1 MKERTKARI
10 TVWGFW
16 IFLII
21 LLGVMS
27 LNAFGQEIIDTATES
42 LKDIKDR
49 IDGKTDIEKK
59 AIEFS
64 KDDTLK
70 EEKKTTDGYI
80 FTTNKVKGKNGEQMR
95 LFIYNA
101 CLYNS
106 TQVLGDKTFK
116 CDEKGFL
123 KEI

>member
-1 MKERTKARI
+1 MLKERTKARI

-16 IFLII
+16 IFLT
-21 LLGVMS
+21 LLIGAMS
-27 LNAFGQEIIDTATES
+27 LNAFAKDKEDSKELKTA
-42 LKDIKDR
+42 
-49 IDGKTDIEKK
+49 KK
-59 AIEFS
+59 LL

-70 EEKKTTDGYI
+70 EDKKTTDGYI
-80 FTTNKVKGKNGEQMR
+80 FTTDKYKGKNGEQMK
-95 LFIYNA
+95 LFVYKSCIDNT
-101 CLYNS
+101 